1 MNIADLLEIWP
12 RKRALDFWRELEYND
27 LLYSKPGA
35 KYPVLHLF
43 KKGCWCLQWTER
55 SIEQHT
61 LYTLSMPLMFSGF
74 FHETSMEYPLVF
86 HARKS
91 CGSDGTGNEKVKH
104 NNFTGVM
111 NHCKMTSF
119 YYHNT
124 SGFKFFVQME
134 AFVPKPRWDDQFYN
148 ITGKTKW
155 ILVAVA
161 TCRHR
166 SNSPMFHRI

>member
-1 MNIADLLEIWP
+1 M
-12 RKRALDFWRELEYND
+12 ELEYND
-27 LLYSKPGA
+27 LLYSKPDA

-91 CGSDGTGNEKVKH
+91 CGSDGTGNEKVKQ
-104 NNFTGVM
+104 NNFTDVI

-124 SGFKFFVQME
+124 SGFKFSVQVE
-134 AFVPKPRWDDQFYN
+134 AFVPKPHWDDQFYN

-161 TCRHR
+161 KCRHR
-166 SNSPMFHRI
+166 SNSPMFHGYKCSLRVAW